1 MNKQSIERGYPLLA
15 DITGFVPFVM
25 QSEVDHASEII
36 QELLEF
42 IITRISTVFTV
53 AQIDGDAIF
62 AYAPQERLARG
73 ETLFELL
80 ETTYIAYKD
89 QLLQVSRVRTC
100 GCNACRNASKLDL
113 KFAVHYGEYI
123 PNEIQKQFDLIGLAP
138 LFIRRREWKESVK
151 EATAWRGY
159 ALFTQDCLTQ
169 LGLHPDDLHAAEIP
183 GGSVRAF
190 GLNLESRYKSMLEHR
205 RVLVTDEDALYSFEM
220 EFPIAPTEL
229 WNWINEPEKRTQWYL
244 LHWTARTRPNGRTG
258 AGAVN
263 HCYHGIGDT
272 LETVLDW
279 HPFEYYSSEYRIRP
293 FNIKMQQTTIFE
305 ALSGEKTR
313 LNLTIKPANES
324 AGWFTKFICKT
335 FAGYEKFV
343 FGRLL
348 RMIETQ
354 DRPARD

>member
-1 MNKQSIERGYPLLA
+1 MNKLFIERGYPLLA
-15 DITGFVPFVM
+15 DISGFVPFVLE
-25 QSEVDHASEII
+25 SEVDHANEII

-42 IITRISTVFTV
+42 IITKLSSTFTI

-62 AYAPQERLARG
+62 AFAPQERITRG

-138 LFIRRREWKESVK
+138 LFIRKREWKEPVK
-151 EATAWRGY
+151 EATNWRGY

-169 LGLHPDDLHAAEIP
+169 LGLHPEDLRAAEIP
-183 GGSVRAF
+183 GGSIRTF
-190 GLNLESRYKSMLEHR
+190 CLNLESRYKSMLEDR
-205 RVLVTDEDALYSFEM
+205 RVFITDEEALYSLTVD
-220 EFPIAPTEL
+220 FPVDPPVL
-229 WNWINEPEKRTQWYL
+229 WSWINEPEKRTQWFIL
-244 LHWTARTRPNGRTG
+244 PWTARSRPNGRTG

-263 HCYHGIGDT
+263 HCNHGIGDT

-279 HPFEYYSSEYRIRP
+279 RPFVYYTSGYRIRP
-293 FNIKMQQTTIFE
+293 FNVSMWQTSQFE
-305 ALSGEKTR
+305 ALSGKKTR
-313 LNLTIKPANES
+313 LHLTIKPADES

-343 FGRLL
+343 YGRLL
-348 RMIETQ
+348 RLIKKQT
-354 DRPARD
+354 